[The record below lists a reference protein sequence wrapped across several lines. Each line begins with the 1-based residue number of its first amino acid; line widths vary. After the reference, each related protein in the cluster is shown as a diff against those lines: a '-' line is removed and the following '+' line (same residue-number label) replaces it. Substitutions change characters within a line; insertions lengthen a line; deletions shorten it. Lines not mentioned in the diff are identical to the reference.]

1 MMAVRQCWL
10 GGCVLL
16 PVVVVG
22 MGCRDTEPPPAHN
35 RDLGSDREPLMPTAS
50 VWHDPDIAK
59 GQADW
64 HPFREPE
71 AAPEPTEGETT
82 TGAAPAD
89 EGGVE
94 TEIRELID
102 EYNEL
107 VAETTVDD
115 VDDLLDYYMEEQHD
129 ALRPWLEAAVS
140 LPVKLERIREALEE
154 KLPAEKERIAE
165 AVSKLQDP
173 SGRELNV
180 GSITVV
186 SDQEATAQ
194 LPAGSPISTYRFVVV
209 DEEWYIE
216 VPEIQ
221 KLAALRPALGL
232 AMATFDGW
240 AQGLDSG
247 QASPQQVLQ
256 QVEVA
261 AAAAKPAQDGTGA
274 EEESTTDT
282 AAETGSGDESQETD
296 EQPGG
301 G

>member
-1 MMAVRQCWL
+1 MLVRRCWL

-16 PVVVVG
+16 PVLVVG

-35 RDLGSDREPLMPTAS
+35 RDLGSDGEPLMPTAS

-59 GQADW
+59 GRAEW

-71 AAPEPTEGETT
+71 AAPEPTDGETT
-82 TGAAPAD
+82 ADAAPAD

-102 EYNEL
+102 VYNEL
-107 VAETTVDD
+107 VAETKVDD
-115 VDDLLDYYMEEQHD
+115 VDDLLDYYVEEQHN

-140 LPVKLERIREALEE
+140 LPDKLERIREALEQ

-180 GSITVV
+180 ESITVV
-186 SDQEATAQ
+186 SDREATAQ

-209 DEEWYIE
+209 DEEWFIE
-216 VPEIQ
+216 VLEIQ
-221 KLAALRPALGL
+221 KLAALRPMLDL
-232 AMATFDGW
+232 AVATYDGW
-240 AQGLDSG
+240 FQGLDSG

-261 AAAAKPAQDGTGA
+261 AAVAKQIQDSVGA
-274 EEESTTDT
+274 EEEPTTDT
-282 AAETGSGDESQETD
+282 AAEPGSGDENRETD